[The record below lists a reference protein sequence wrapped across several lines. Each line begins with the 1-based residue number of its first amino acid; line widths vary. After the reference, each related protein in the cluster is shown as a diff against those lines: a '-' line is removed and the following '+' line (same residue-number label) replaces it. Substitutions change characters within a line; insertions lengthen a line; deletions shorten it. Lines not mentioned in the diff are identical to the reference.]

1 LDGHGDHAS
10 HLSDACERK
19 PFAGLLMHGFRHSL
33 HTGAVHAGRHGMAH
47 FHRLRE
53 RWSPGIG
60 SLLTEQAEQR
70 SQEEKEGK
78 MTFHTDTV
86 GRGRAGVND
95 YPP

>member
-1 LDGHGDHAS
+1 
-10 HLSDACERK
+10 
-19 PFAGLLMHGFRHSL
+19 MHSFRHCFHS
-33 HTGAVHAGRHGMAH
+33 GAVHAGWHGMAH
-47 FHRLRE
+47 FHRRRE

-60 SLLTEQAEQR
+60 SLLTEQAKQC
-70 SQEEKEGK
+70 SQEEKKGK

>member
-1 LDGHGDHAS
+1 MRS
-10 HLSDACERK
+10 S
-19 PFAGLLMHGFRHSL
+19 PHSL
-33 HTGAVHAGRHGMAH
+33 HAGAVHAGRHGMAR
-47 FHRLRE
+47 FHRR
-53 RWSPGIG
+53 RKRRPPGIG
-60 SLLTEQAEQR
+60 SLLTEQAKQC

>member
-1 LDGHGDHAS
+1 
-10 HLSDACERK
+10 
-19 PFAGLLMHGFRHSL
+19 
-33 HTGAVHAGRHGMAH
+33 MAH
-47 FHRLRE
+47 FHRRRE

-60 SLLTEQAEQR
+60 SLLTEQAKQC
-70 SQEEKEGK
+70 SQEEKKGK